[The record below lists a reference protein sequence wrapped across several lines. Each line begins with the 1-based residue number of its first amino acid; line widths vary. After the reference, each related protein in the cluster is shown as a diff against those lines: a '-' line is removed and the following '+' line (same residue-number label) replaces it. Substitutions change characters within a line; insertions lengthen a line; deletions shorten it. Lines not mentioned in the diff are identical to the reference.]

1 MTIRF
6 WKLEILKKEIKW
18 VLHVLEFPNN
28 AIFLFANSNG
38 KRYIEFVGFNF
49 QGGRI

>member
-1 MTIRF
+1 
-6 WKLEILKKEIKW
+6 
-18 VLHVLEFPNN
+18 LEFPND

-49 QGGRI
+49 PRGKNLGFLFLNHPMNFSGVWYK